1 MKRLAGLFFSLAAES
16 AWAGKPFTAWV
27 PQWSQVNRAALAR
40 ALSPTLVAVPLAGAI
55 GMASWGSSL
64 AALALAPLAVSLWAT
79 RTTRLAAWLIMLA
92 YYLAAARGL
101 PFGAA
106 RFFGNDTPAIFSALL
121 WFGASLALSAPWA
134 CLWSRQGYYWRV
146 PLALLLCTVPPVG
159 LVGWANPV
167 VAAGVFFPSLG
178 WFGLATMV
186 AALAAL
192 CYWPARVGVV
202 LAVVALAGTSV
213 NAPAAPEWI
222 QAHQTTYG
230 GSGGA
235 GRDFMRDY
243 AANQS
248 MIELAV
254 NSKAPFVLFPETVAG
269 LWTPATA
276 ELWADAAE
284 HLRSTGRTAIVGA
297 EVPIEGTGRTRNALV
312 FIGHQSGELV
322 QRIPVP
328 VSMWKPWAD
337 AGTEADL
344 FGDGIGQ
351 VNAKRA
357 AVLVCYE
364 QLLVWSMLLSQAA
377 RPEIVIG
384 AANDYWAAQTSI
396 PGIQTMTLRAWSR
409 LFSLPLVVAVNL

>member
-1 MKRLAGLFFSLAAES
+1 M
-16 AWAGKPFTAWV
+16 T
-27 PQWSQVNRAALAR
+27 RAAFTKALA
-40 ALSPTLVAVPLAGAI
+40 PTLVAVPLAGAI
-55 GMASWGSSL
+55 GAAAWGSSL
-64 AALALAPLAVSLWAT
+64 AALTLAPLAVSLWAT
-79 RTTRLAAWLIMLA
+79 RTTRLAAWLVMLA

-134 CLWSRQGYYWRV
+134 CLWARQGYYWRV
-146 PLALLLCTVPPVG
+146 PLALVLCTVPPVG
-159 LVGWANPV
+159 LVGWANPAT
-167 VAAGVFFPSLG
+167 AAGVLFPALG
-178 WFGLATMV
+178 WLGLVAMV

-192 CYWPARVGVV
+192 CYWPARTVAV
-202 LAVVALAGTSV
+202 LAVAALAGSFV
-213 NAPAAPEWI
+213 NSPAAPSWI
-222 QAHQTTYG
+222 QAHQTNYG
-230 GSGGA
+230 GAGGA

-243 AANQS
+243 AANQA

-254 NSKAPFVLFPETVAG
+254 SSKAPFVLFPETVAG
-269 LWTPATA
+269 LWNSATA
-276 ELWADAAE
+276 ELWEDAAA
-284 HLRSTGRTAIVGA
+284 HLRATGRTALVGA

-312 FIGHQSGELV
+312 FVGHHSGELV

-337 AGTEADL
+337 AGTEANL

-351 VNAKRA
+351 VNGQRA

-364 QLLVWSMLLSQAA
+364 QLLVWPMLLSQAA
-377 RPEIVIG
+377 GPEIVIG
-384 AANDYWAAQTSI
+384 AANDYWAAETSI

-409 LFSLPLVVAVNL
+409 LFSVPLVVAVNL

>member
-1 MKRLAGLFFSLAAES
+1 M
-16 AWAGKPFTAWV
+16 T
-27 PQWSQVNRAALAR
+27 RAAFTKALA
-40 ALSPTLVAVPLAGAI
+40 PTLVAVPLAGAI
-55 GMASWGSSL
+55 GAAAWGSSL

-79 RTTRLAAWLIMLA
+79 RTTRLAAWLVMLA

-134 CLWSRQGYYWRV
+134 CLWARQGYYWRV
-146 PLALLLCTVPPVG
+146 PLALVLCTVPPVG
-159 LVGWANPV
+159 LVGWANPAT
-167 VAAGVFFPSLG
+167 AAGVFFPALG
-178 WFGLATMV
+178 WLGLVAMV

-192 CYWPARVGVV
+192 CYWPTRVGAA
-202 LAVVALAGTSV
+202 LAVAALAGALVSS
-213 NAPAAPEWI
+213 PAAPSWI

-254 NSKAPFVLFPETVAG
+254 SSKAPFVLFPETVAG

-276 ELWADAAE
+276 ELWEDAAA
-284 HLRSTGRTAIVGA
+284 HLRATGRTALVGA
-297 EVPIEGTGRTRNALV
+297 EVPIEGTGKTRNALV
-312 FIGHQSGELV
+312 FVGHHSGELV

-337 AGTEADL
+337 AGTEANL

-351 VNAKRA
+351 VNGKRA

-364 QLLVWSMLLSQAA
+364 QLLVWPMLLSQAA
-377 RPEIVIG
+377 GPEIVIG
-384 AANDYWAAQTSI
+384 AANDYWAAETSI
-396 PGIQTMTLRAWSR
+396 PGIQTITLSAWSR
-409 LFSLPLVVAVNL
+409 LFSVPLVVAVNL

>member
-1 MKRLAGLFFSLAAES
+1 MTELVRVSSNDKAE
-16 AWAGKPFTAWV
+16 PFRDK
-27 PQWSQVNRAALAR
+27 QGVNLAR
-40 ALSPTLVAVPLAGAI
+40 VERFCAPTWVATLVAVIIGA
-55 GMASWGSSL
+55 ASWGTDLPML
-64 AALALAPLAVSLWAT
+64 AVAPLVVALWST
-79 RTTRLAAWLIMLA
+79 RNTRLSAWLVMLA

-106 RFFGNDTPAIFSALL
+106 RFFGHDTPAIFSVLL

-134 CLWSRQGYYWRV
+134 CLWARQGYYWRV
-146 PLALLLCTVPPVG
+146 TLALVLCTVPPVG

-178 WFGLATMV
+178 WFGLAAMV

-192 CYWPARVGVV
+192 CYWPVRVGMA
-202 LAVVALAGTSV
+202 LTVVALAGTSV

-254 NSKAPFVLFPETVAG
+254 SSKAPFVLFPETVAG

-276 ELWADAAE
+276 ELWDDAAAQ
-284 HLRSTGRTAIVGA
+284 LRSTGRTAIVGA

-351 VNAKRA
+351 VNDKRA

-409 LFSLPLVVAVNL
+409 LFSVPLVVAVNL

>member
-1 MKRLAGLFFSLAAES
+1 
-16 AWAGKPFTAWV
+16 
-27 PQWSQVNRAALAR
+27 VNRAAFTKALA
-40 ALSPTLVAVPLAGAI
+40 PTLVAVPLAGAI
-55 GMASWGSSL
+55 GAAAWGSSL

-79 RTTRLAAWLIMLA
+79 RTTRLAAWLVMLT

-106 RFFGNDTPAIFSALL
+106 RFYGGDTPAIFSALL
-121 WFGASLALSAPWA
+121 WFGASLALSAPWV
-134 CLWSRQGYYWRV
+134 CLWARQGYYWRV
-146 PLALLLCTVPPVG
+146 PLALVLCTVPPVG
-159 LVGWANPV
+159 LVGWANPAT
-167 VAAGVFFPSLG
+167 AAGVFFPALG
-178 WFGLATMV
+178 WLGLVAMV

-192 CYWPARVGVV
+192 CYWPTRVGAA
-202 LAVVALAGTSV
+202 LAVAALAGAVVSS
-213 NAPAAPEWI
+213 PAAPSWI

-254 NSKAPFVLFPETVAG
+254 SSKAPFVLFPETVAG

-276 ELWADAAE
+276 ELWEDAAA
-284 HLRSTGRTAIVGA
+284 HLRATGRTALVGA

-312 FIGHQSGELV
+312 FVGHHSGELV

-337 AGTEADL
+337 AGTEANL

-351 VNAKRA
+351 VNGKRA

-364 QLLVWSMLLSQAA
+364 QLLVWPMLLSQAA
-377 RPEIVIG
+377 GPEIVIG
-384 AANDYWAAQTSI
+384 AANDYWAAETSI

-409 LFSLPLVVAVNL
+409 LFSVPLVVAVNL

>member
-1 MKRLAGLFFSLAAES
+1 MNREG
-16 AWAGKPFTAWV
+16 FTK
-27 PQWSQVNRAALAR
+27 ALA
-40 ALSPTLVAVPLAGAI
+40 PTLVAVPLAGAI
-55 GMASWGSSL
+55 GAAAWGSSL

-79 RTTRLAAWLIMLA
+79 RTPRLAAWLVMLA

-106 RFFGNDTPAIFSALL
+106 RFFGNDTPSIFSALL

-134 CLWSRQGYYWRV
+134 CLWARQGFYWRV
-146 PLALLLCTVPPVG
+146 PLALVLCTVPPVG
-159 LVGWANPV
+159 LVGWANPAT
-167 VAAGVFFPSLG
+167 AAGVFFPALG
-178 WFGLATMV
+178 WLGLVAMV

-192 CYWPARVGVV
+192 CYWPTRVGAA
-202 LAVVALAGTSV
+202 LAVAALAGAVVSS
-213 NAPAAPEWI
+213 PAAPSWI

-254 NSKAPFVLFPETVAG
+254 SSKAPFVLFPETVAG

-276 ELWADAAE
+276 ELWEDAAA
-284 HLRSTGRTAIVGA
+284 HLRATGRTALVGA

-312 FIGHQSGELV
+312 FVGHHSGELV

-337 AGTEADL
+337 AGTEANL

-351 VNAKRA
+351 VNGKRA

-364 QLLVWSMLLSQAA
+364 QLLVWPMLLSQAA
-377 RPEIVIG
+377 GPEIVIG
-384 AANDYWAAQTSI
+384 AANDYWAAETSI

-409 LFSLPLVVAVNL
+409 LFSVPLVVAVNL

>member
-1 MKRLAGLFFSLAAES
+1 VTCAA
-16 AWAGKPFTAWV
+16 FTK
-27 PQWSQVNRAALAR
+27 ALA
-40 ALSPTLVAVPLAGAI
+40 PTLVAVPLAGAI
-55 GMASWGSSL
+55 GAAAWGSSL

-79 RTTRLAAWLIMLA
+79 RTTRLAAWLVMLA

-134 CLWSRQGYYWRV
+134 CLWARQGFYWRV
-146 PLALLLCTVPPVG
+146 PLALVLCTVPPVG
-159 LVGWANPV
+159 LVGWANPAT
-167 VAAGVFFPSLG
+167 AAGVFFPALG
-178 WFGLATMV
+178 WLGLVAMV

-192 CYWPARVGVV
+192 CYWPTRVGAA
-202 LAVVALAGTSV
+202 LAVAALAGAVVSS
-213 NAPAAPEWI
+213 PAAPSWI

-235 GRDFMRDY
+235 VRDFMRDY

-254 NSKAPFVLFPETVAG
+254 SSKAPFVLFPETVAG

-276 ELWADAAE
+276 ELWEDAAA
-284 HLRSTGRTAIVGA
+284 HLRATGRTALVGA

-312 FIGHQSGELV
+312 FVGHHSGELV

-337 AGTEADL
+337 AGTEANL

-351 VNAKRA
+351 VNGKRA

-364 QLLVWSMLLSQAA
+364 QLLVWPMLLSQAA
-377 RPEIVIG
+377 GPEIVIG
-384 AANDYWAAQTSI
+384 AANDYWAAETSI

-409 LFSLPLVVAVNL
+409 LFSVPLVVAVNL

>member
-1 MKRLAGLFFSLAAES
+1 M
-16 AWAGKPFTAWV
+16 
-27 PQWSQVNRAALAR
+27 NRAAFTKALA
-40 ALSPTLVAVPLAGAI
+40 PTLVAVPLAGAI
-55 GMASWGSSL
+55 GAAAWGSSL

-79 RTTRLAAWLIMLA
+79 RTTRLAAWLVVLA

-121 WFGASLALSAPWA
+121 WFCASLALSAPWA
-134 CLWSRQGYYWRV
+134 CLWARQGYYWRV
-146 PLALLLCTVPPVG
+146 PLALVLCTVPPVG
-159 LVGWANPV
+159 LVGWANPAT
-167 VAAGVFFPSLG
+167 AAGVFFPALG
-178 WFGLATMV
+178 WLGLVAMV

-192 CYWPARVGVV
+192 CYWPTRVGAA
-202 LAVVALAGTSV
+202 LAVAALAGAVVSS
-213 NAPAAPEWI
+213 PAAPSWI

-254 NSKAPFVLFPETVAG
+254 SSKAPFVLFPETVAG

-276 ELWADAAE
+276 ELWEDAAA
-284 HLRSTGRTAIVGA
+284 HLRATGRTALVGA

-312 FIGHQSGELV
+312 FVGHHSGELV

-337 AGTEADL
+337 AGTEANL

-351 VNAKRA
+351 VNGKRA

-364 QLLVWSMLLSQAA
+364 QLLVWPMLLSQAA
-377 RPEIVIG
+377 GPEIVIG
-384 AANDYWAAQTSI
+384 AANDYWAAETSI

-409 LFSLPLVVAVNL
+409 LFSVPLVVAVNL

>member
-1 MKRLAGLFFSLAAES
+1 M
-16 AWAGKPFTAWV
+16 T
-27 PQWSQVNRAALAR
+27 RAAFTKALA
-40 ALSPTLVAVPLAGAI
+40 PTLVAVPLAGAI
-55 GMASWGSSL
+55 GAAAWGSSL

-79 RTTRLAAWLIMLA
+79 RTNRLAAWLVMLA

-134 CLWSRQGYYWRV
+134 CLWARQGYYWRV
-146 PLALLLCTVPPVG
+146 PLALVLCTVPPVG
-159 LVGWANPV
+159 LVGWANPAT
-167 VAAGVFFPSLG
+167 AAGVFFPALG
-178 WFGLATMV
+178 WLGLVAMV

-192 CYWPARVGVV
+192 CYWPTRVGAA
-202 LAVVALAGTSV
+202 LAVAALAGAMVSS
-213 NAPAAPEWI
+213 PAAPSWI

-254 NSKAPFVLFPETVAG
+254 SSKAPFVLFPETVAG

-276 ELWADAAE
+276 ELWEDAAA
-284 HLRSTGRTAIVGA
+284 HLRATGRTALVGA

-312 FIGHQSGELV
+312 FVGHHSGELV

-337 AGTEADL
+337 AGTEANL

-351 VNAKRA
+351 VNGKRA

-364 QLLVWSMLLSQAA
+364 QLLVWPMLLSQAA
-377 RPEIVIG
+377 GPEIVIG
-384 AANDYWAAQTSI
+384 AANDYWAAETSI

-409 LFSLPLVVAVNL
+409 LFSVPLVVAVNL

>member
-1 MKRLAGLFFSLAAES
+1 M
-16 AWAGKPFTAWV
+16 T
-27 PQWSQVNRAALAR
+27 RAAFTKALA
-40 ALSPTLVAVPLAGAI
+40 PTLVAVPLAGAI
-55 GMASWGSSL
+55 GAAAWGSSL
-64 AALALAPLAVSLWAT
+64 AALSLAPLAVSLWAT
-79 RTTRLAAWLIMLA
+79 RTTRLAAWLVMLA

-106 RFFGNDTPAIFSALL
+106 RFFGNDTQAIFSALL

-134 CLWSRQGYYWRV
+134 CLWARQGYYWRV
-146 PLALLLCTVPPVG
+146 PLALVLCTVPPVG
-159 LVGWANPV
+159 LVGWANPAT
-167 VAAGVFFPSLG
+167 AAGVFFPALG
-178 WFGLATMV
+178 WLGLVAMV

-192 CYWPARVGVV
+192 CYWPTRVGAA
-202 LAVVALAGTSV
+202 LAVAALAGAVVSS
-213 NAPAAPEWI
+213 PAAPSWI

-254 NSKAPFVLFPETVAG
+254 SSKAPFVLFPETVAG

-276 ELWADAAE
+276 ELWEDAVA
-284 HLRSTGRTAIVGA
+284 HLRATGRTALVGA

-312 FIGHQSGELV
+312 FVGHHSGELV

-337 AGTEADL
+337 AGTEANL

-351 VNAKRA
+351 VNGKRA

-364 QLLVWSMLLSQAA
+364 QLLVWPMLLSQAA
-377 RPEIVIG
+377 GPEIVIG
-384 AANDYWAAQTSI
+384 AANDYWAAETSI

-409 LFSLPLVVAVNL
+409 LFSVPLVVAVNL

>member
-1 MKRLAGLFFSLAAES
+1 M
-16 AWAGKPFTAWV
+16 
-27 PQWSQVNRAALAR
+27 NRAAFTKALA
-40 ALSPTLVAVPLAGAI
+40 PTLVAVPLAGAI
-55 GMASWGSSL
+55 GAAAWGSSL

-79 RTTRLAAWLIMLA
+79 RTTRLAAWLVMLA

-134 CLWSRQGYYWRV
+134 CLWARQGFYWRV
-146 PLALLLCTVPPVG
+146 PLALVLCTVPPVG
-159 LVGWANPV
+159 LVGWANPAT
-167 VAAGVFFPSLG
+167 AAGVFFPALG
-178 WFGLATMV
+178 WLGLVAMV

-192 CYWPARVGVV
+192 CYWPTRVGAALAVAALA
-202 LAVVALAGTSV
+202 LAVVSS
-213 NAPAAPEWI
+213 PAAPSWI

-254 NSKAPFVLFPETVAG
+254 SSKAPFVLFPETVAG

-276 ELWADAAE
+276 ELWEDAAA
-284 HLRSTGRTAIVGA
+284 HLRATGRTALVGA

-312 FIGHQSGELV
+312 FVGHHSGELV

-337 AGTEADL
+337 AGTEANL

-351 VNAKRA
+351 VNGKRA

-364 QLLVWSMLLSQAA
+364 QLLVWPMLLSQAA
-377 RPEIVIG
+377 GPEIVIG
-384 AANDYWAAQTSI
+384 AANDYWAAETSI

-409 LFSLPLVVAVNL
+409 LFSVPLVVAVNL

>member
-1 MKRLAGLFFSLAAES
+1 MTELIRVSSNDKAE
-16 AWAGKPFTAWV
+16 PFRDNQA
-27 PQWSQVNRAALAR
+27 VNLAR
-40 ALSPTLVAVPLAGAI
+40 VERFCAPTWAATLVAVIIGA
-55 GMASWGSSL
+55 ASWGTDLPML
-64 AALALAPLAVSLWAT
+64 AVAPLVVALWAT
-79 RTTRLAAWLIMLA
+79 RNTRLSAWLVMLA

-106 RFFGNDTPAIFSALL
+106 RFFGHDTPAIFSVLL

-146 PLALLLCTVPPVG
+146 PLALVLCSVPPVG

-178 WFGLATMV
+178 WVGLAAMV

-192 CYWPARVGVV
+192 CYWPAHVGAA
-202 LAVVALAGTSV
+202 LTVVALAGTSV
-213 NAPAAPEWI
+213 NAPATPEWI

-254 NSKAPFVLFPETVAG
+254 SSKAPFVLFPETVAG

-276 ELWADAAE
+276 ELWDDAAAQ
-284 HLRSTGRTAIVGA
+284 LRSTGRTAIVGA
-297 EVPIEGTGRTRNALV
+297 EVPIEGTGKTRNALV

-351 VNAKRA
+351 VNGKRA

-396 PGIQTMTLRAWSR
+396 PGIQSMTLRAWSR
-409 LFSLPLVVAVNL
+409 LFSVPLVVAVNL

>member
-1 MKRLAGLFFSLAAES
+1 M
-16 AWAGKPFTAWV
+16 
-27 PQWSQVNRAALAR
+27 NRAAFTKALA
-40 ALSPTLVAVPLAGAI
+40 PTLVAVPLAGAI
-55 GMASWGSSL
+55 GAAAWGSSL

-79 RTTRLAAWLIMLA
+79 RTTRLAAWLVMLA

-134 CLWSRQGYYWRV
+134 CLWARQGFYWRV
-146 PLALLLCTVPPVG
+146 PLALVLCTVPPVG
-159 LVGWANPV
+159 LVGWANPAT
-167 VAAGVFFPSLG
+167 AAGVFFPALG
-178 WFGLATMV
+178 WLGLVAMV

-192 CYWPARVGVV
+192 CYWPTRVGAA
-202 LAVVALAGTSV
+202 LAVAALAGAFVSSPT
-213 NAPAAPEWI
+213 APSWI

-254 NSKAPFVLFPETVAG
+254 SSKAPFVLFPETVAG

-276 ELWADAAE
+276 ELWEDAAA
-284 HLRSTGRTAIVGA
+284 HLRATGRTALVGA

-312 FIGHQSGELV
+312 FVGHHSGELV

-337 AGTEADL
+337 AGTEANL

-351 VNAKRA
+351 VNGKRA

-364 QLLVWSMLLSQAA
+364 QLLVWPMLLSQAA
-377 RPEIVIG
+377 GPEIVIG
-384 AANDYWAAQTSI
+384 AANDYWAAETSI

-409 LFSLPLVVAVNL
+409 LFSVPLVVAVNL